1 VAKED
6 KKSKDKEEASPKGDK
21 PEEGKDAADGESGGE
36 GEEGLNPPK
45 KKLSPKLLII
55 IGVVGV
61 LVLGGGVGAALYF
74 TGVIGGKN
82 AATTDQNGV
91 VATLKEGEGK
101 ATSADEASEE
111 KGEKT
116 PSVFFPLGDI
126 LVNLSGDGK
135 RPNFL
140 KINVSLELANEKDL
154 PALEAMKPRII
165 DHFQVYLR
173 ELRVEDLRGSAG
185 LYRLREELLLRVT
198 EAVQPIRVR
207 DVLFQEMLVQ

>member
-1 VAKED
+1 MAKEEKAQD
-6 KKSKDKEEASPKGDK
+6 DEKEEPKEG
-21 PEEGKDAADGESGGE
+21 EEGHTE

-45 KKLSPKLLII
+45 KKLGVKLIALIAI
-55 IGVVGV
+55 VAV
-61 LVLGGGVGAALYF
+61 LVLGGAGAGLYFSGILGGETAPEAQGDHAAAEGGAAHD
-74 TGVIGGKN
+74 GGEASAAKGHGGGEDE
-82 AATTDQNGV
+82 AATGE
-91 VATLKEGEGK
+91 EG
-101 ATSADEASEE
+101 A
-111 KGEKT
+111 
-116 PSVFFPLGDI
+116 PIFFSLGDI

-140 KINVSLELANEKDL
+140 KIRVVLELANEKDA
-154 PALEAMKPRII
+154 PAMETLKPRII

>member
-1 VAKED
+1 MAKEEKPVAD
-6 KKSKDKEEASPKGDK
+6 EEKKDAVEG
-21 PEEGKDAADGESGGE
+21 EEGAAE

-45 KKLSPKLLII
+45 KKLSKKMLII
-55 IGVVGV
+55 VAAV
-61 LVLGGGVGAALYF
+61 LVLMGGGGAGLYF
-74 TGVIGGKN
+74 TGMLG
-82 AATTDQNGV
+82 AEAP
-91 VATLKEGEGK
+91 AEGEPAKGEAAAAHGEK
-101 ATSADEASEE
+101 AAKIHGEAPAADEGDEGA
-111 KGEKT
+111 
-116 PSVFFPLGDI
+116 PIFFSLGDI

-140 KINVSLELANEKDL
+140 KIRVVLELADEKDS
-154 PALEAMKPRII
+154 PALEALKPRII

-173 ELRVEDLRGSAG
+173 ELRIEDLRGSAG

>member
-1 VAKED
+1 MIIIMAAVAALVLVGGGATLFLTGAFDGGAATAVHGENKAKAE
-6 KKSKDKEEASPKGDK
+6 KKAEEHD
-21 PEEGKDAADGESGGE
+21 KDAVAM
-36 GEEGLNPPK
+36 EE
-45 KKLSPKLLII
+45 
-55 IGVVGV
+55 
-61 LVLGGGVGAALYF
+61 
-74 TGVIGGKN
+74 
-82 AATTDQNGV
+82 
-91 VATLKEGEGK
+91 
-101 ATSADEASEE
+101 DEARD
-111 KGEKT
+111 
-116 PSVFFPLGDI
+116 PSVAPIFFPLGDI

-140 KINVSLELANEKDL
+140 KIKVNLELADEKDVA
-154 PALEAMKPRII
+154 ALEALKPRII